1 MKLHSGSLSGRR
13 SRRRF
18 TPEQIQDHLRALDR
32 SGLSL
37 AAFARQHGLVYSV
50 LSRWVHRRDRALGTP
65 AGMGRRRGRPAK
77 LREVPLGSLLGA
89 GPWAAELVR
98 PDGWTLRLA
107 RDVPAA
113 WVGQLLRAC

>member
-1 MKLHSGSLSGRR
+1 MKLISGSSLGRR

-18 TPEQIQDHLRALDR
+18 TTDQIQDSLRALDR

-65 AGMGRRRGRPAK
+65 AGTRRRRGRPPK

-89 GPWAAELVR
+89 GQWAAELVR
-98 PDGWTLRLA
+98 PDGLTLRLA
-107 RDVPAA
+107 RDVPAT
-113 WVGQLLRAC
+113 WVGQLLGAC

>member
-1 MKLHSGSLSGRR
+1 MKLISASSLGRR

-18 TPEQIQDHLRALDR
+18 TPDQIQAHLQALDR

-37 AAFARQHGLVYSV
+37 AAFARQHDLVYSV
-50 LSRWVHRRDRALGTP
+50 LLRWVQCRERALGTR
-65 AGMGRRRGRPAK
+65 AGTRRRRGRPPT
-77 LREVPLGSLLGA
+77 LHEVPLGSLLSPGR
-89 GPWAAELVR
+89 WAAELVR

-107 RDVPAA
+107 SDAPAG